1 MAQLRLISA
10 DSHMMEPANFFVDG
24 LSERFKDRAPRVVPR
39 NSGSGYVFVGPD
51 IPPFP
56 VAGGFG
62 TGRSGEELKEHMKR
76 GYEAARP
83 SGWDP
88 AERIKDQDVDGAWK
102 PKYSIQR
109 SGCRCSDYVMPNCS
123 MPALAFIMTGLR
135 TSARMSQ
142 SDWLGLRLSRWPTS
156 SGE

>member
-1 MAQLRLISA
+1 MAQLRLSSA
-10 DSHMMEPANFFVDG
+10 DSHMREPANFFVDG
-24 LSERFKDRAPRVVPR
+24 LGERFKDRAPRVVPR
-39 NSGSGYVFVGPD
+39 ESGSGYVFVGPD

-88 AERIKDQDVDGAWK
+88 AERLKG
-102 PKYSIQR
+102 P
-109 SGCRCSDYVMPNCS
+109 GCRWRGS
-123 MPALAFIMTGLR
+123 
-135 TSARMSQ
+135 
-142 SDWLGLRLSRWPTS
+142 
-156 SGE
+156 